1 MKFDTIVITAAD
13 EAQATCFR
21 LQSKDFI
28 GKLAHRILVIP
39 DPGISAG
46 AAAAKQSLE
55 RCKRVGTLGST
66 VNVLRRV
73 SCAGRTL
80 ICHCGG
86 FSKRLP
92 AYAASGK
99 VFAPVARTETGVVTL
114 FETIVGN
121 MAKLELPRTGALVVC
136 GDVAPDFDFAS
147 CDFSRPGVTGVGY
160 LDTLERG
167 SRHGVYIPR
176 CAKGL
181 SAVKGFLQKPSPAES
196 RKAGAVLGGKVS
208 VDTGILWLDA
218 KTCAKLAKSKWNEG
232 DLYSDF
238 TAELLKGFE
247 PFSVNTVKRCTFFH
261 IGSSGELLSL
271 LGKGREW
278 VEGCGVS
285 RAAMKLAGRNIVTN
299 VPADYK
305 KPVVLGRGECLLC
318 LPVGKGGWTEVR
330 YNVRDNFKEDGK
342 WESLGMGKLM
352 KQVNYR
358 RLGAFRNKVRTA
370 DLPEEVVVERPLR
383 IDLAGGWSDTPP
395 ICNEMGGTVLNAAVE
410 LCGESP
416 VKVRVKRIRAKEV
429 RISSVDLGK
438 RGVLRTMAEIHDHSD
453 PHDWQ
458 ALVKSALA
466 VTGYRFEDGGL
477 SILISADV
485 PKGCG
490 MGTSSILGSAVVEAL
505 GKIRGREYSVDE
517 VAELTLRLEQEMH
530 TGGGWEDQWGALV
543 PGVKLLKS
551 GPGKNQRIGWT
562 RLDSAAERRFA
573 KYLADHALLYFTG
586 QKRMARNVLNGV
598 IGYYRKNPCNIAK
611 EIIRRLKADAEKSF
625 AALAKGD
632 WRAFTAAM
640 NAYWVN
646 KKALDPG
653 STNPMV
659 ESIIARIAPLIDAVT
674 LCGAGGGGFMLIIAC
689 NQSAR
694 RKIRLILEKGSP
706 IQAGRFYDFKL
717 AADTV

>member
-1 MKFDTIVITAAD
+1 MRKDSKVFDTIVITAAD
-13 EAQATCFR
+13 EHQALCFR
-21 LQSKDFI
+21 LQAKPFE
-28 GKLAHRILVIP
+28 GVLAGRILVVP
-39 DPGISAG
+39 DPGG
-46 AAAAKQSLE
+46 
-55 RCKRVGTLGST
+55 RRVGTLGST
-66 VNVLRRV
+66 VHVLKRV
-73 SCAGRTL
+73 KCRGRML

-99 VFAPVARTETGVVTL
+99 VFAPVARTAEGVTTL
-114 FETIVGN
+114 FEMIVRN
-121 MAKLELPRTGALVVC
+121 MAELELPRTGALVVC
-136 GDVAPDFDFAS
+136 GDLAPDFDFKA
-147 CDFSRPGVTGVGY
+147 CDFSRPGVTGVAY
-160 LDTLERG
+160 LDTTARG
-167 SRHGVYIPR
+167 SRHGVYIPE
-176 CAKGL
+176 AATGL
-181 SAVKGFLQKPSPAES
+181 SDVRGFLQKPSPAEAK
-196 RKAGAVLGGKVS
+196 RAGAVFGGRVA
-208 VDTGILWLDA
+208 VDTGILWMDA
-218 KTCAKLAKSKWNEG
+218 KTCAKLAKSRWTEG

-238 TAELLKGFE
+238 TAELLKGFA
-247 PFSVNTVKRCTFFH
+247 PFHVNTAKRCTFFH
-261 IGSSGELLSL
+261 IGSSAELLAL

-278 VEGCGVS
+278 VEGCGVPRS
-285 RAAMKLAGRNIVTN
+285 EMKLGGRNIVTN
-299 VPADYK
+299 VPADYE
-305 KPVVLGRGECLLC
+305 KPVVLGKGECLLC
-318 LPVGKGGWTEVR
+318 LPVGKTGWAEVR
-330 YNVRDNFKEDGK
+330 YDVGDNFKTDGK
-342 WESLGMGKLM
+342 WESLGLGALM
-352 KQVNYR
+352 KRVNYA
-358 RLGAFRNKVRTA
+358 RLGAFREKVRGTA
-370 DLPEEVVVERPLR
+370 DARPEEVTVERPLR

-395 ICNEMGGTVLNAAVE
+395 ICNEMGGCVLNAAVT
-410 LCGESP
+410 LCGECP
-416 VKVRVKRIRAKEV
+416 VKVRVKRIRAAEV

-477 SILISADV
+477 SIVISADI
-485 PKGCG
+485 PKGSG

-505 GKIRGREYSVDE
+505 GKIAGREYSVDE
-517 VAELTLRLEQEMH
+517 VAELTLRLEQEMR

-586 QKRMARNVLNGV
+586 QKRMARNILSGV
-598 IGYYRKNPCNIAK
+598 VSYYRKNPCNIAK
-611 EIIRRLKADAEKSF
+611 EIVRRLKVDAEKSF

-717 AADTV
+717 AAAIVDHRC

>member
-1 MKFDTIVITAAD
+1 MTERPNDREMAFDTIVITAAD

-21 LQSKDFI
+21 LQAKDFT
-28 GKLAHRILVIP
+28 GTLARRILVIP
-39 DPGISAG
+39 DPGA
-46 AAAAKQSLE
+46 
-55 RCKRVGTLGST
+55 KRVGTLGST

-73 SCAGRTL
+73 PCAGRTL

-99 VFAPVARTETGVVTL
+99 VFAPVARTAKGVVTL

-121 MAKLELPRTGALVVC
+121 MAKLKLPRTGALAVC

-147 CDFSRPGVTGVGY
+147 CDFSRPGVTGVGS
-160 LDTLERG
+160 LDTLARG
-167 SRHGVYIPR
+167 SHHGVYVPER
-176 CAKGL
+176 ARGL
-181 SAVKGFLQKPSPAES
+181 SAVRGFLQKPSSAES
-196 RKAGAVLGGKVS
+196 KRAGAVFGGKVS

-218 KTCAKLAKSKWNEG
+218 KTCAKLAKSDWNEG

-238 TAELLKGFE
+238 TAELLKGFA
-247 PFSVNTVKRCTFFH
+247 PFHVNTVRRCTFFH
-261 IGSSGELLSL
+261 IGSSRELLSL

-285 RAAMKLAGRNIVTN
+285 RAAMRLAGHNIVTN
-299 VPADYK
+299 VPADYGR
-305 KPVVLGRGECLLC
+305 PVVLGKGECLLC
-318 LPVGKGGWTEVR
+318 LPVGKSGWTEVR
-330 YNVRDNFKEDGK
+330 YNVADNFKEDGK

-352 KQVNYR
+352 KRVNYR
-358 RLGAFRNKVRTA
+358 RLGAFRNEVRTV
-370 DLPEEVVVERPLR
+370 DLPDEVLVERPLR

-395 ICNEMGGTVLNAAVE
+395 ICNEMGGTVLNAAVT

-416 VKVRVKRIRAKEV
+416 VKVRVKRIRAAEV
-429 RISSVDLGK
+429 RISSVDL
-438 RGVLRTMAEIHDHSD
+438 RRHGVLRTMAEIHDHSD

-466 VTGYRFEDGGL
+466 VTGYRFEEGGI

-485 PKGCG
+485 PKGSG

-505 GKIRGREYSVDE
+505 GKIRGKDYSVGD
-517 VAELTLRLEQEMH
+517 VSELTLRLEKEMR
-530 TGGGWEDQWGALV
+530 TGGGWEDQMGALV
-543 PGVKLLKS
+543 PGVKILRSK
-551 GPGKNQRIGWT
+551 PGKNQRIAWT
-562 RLDSAAERRFA
+562 RLDSAAEKRFA
-573 KYLADHALLYFTG
+573 KYLSEHALLYFTG

-598 IGYYRKNPCNIAK
+598 IGYYRKNPCNIAR
-611 EIIRRLKADAEKSF
+611 EIVKRLKADAEKSF
-625 AALAKGD
+625 KALGKGD
-632 WRAFTAAM
+632 WRTFTAAL

-659 ESIIARIAPLIDAVT
+659 ESIVARIAPLIDAVS

-689 NQSAR
+689 DRKAREKVRKVLAAGSAVR
-694 RKIRLILEKGSP
+694 
-706 IQAGRFYDFKL
+706 AGQFYDFTL
-717 AADTV
+717 AI

>member
-1 MKFDTIVITAAD
+1 MARFDTIVITAAD
-13 EAQATCFR
+13 EHQAACFR
-21 LQSKDFI
+21 LQAKPFE
-28 GKLAHRILVIP
+28 GVLAGRIVVVP
-39 DPGISAG
+39 DPGG
-46 AAAAKQSLE
+46 
-55 RCKRVGTLGST
+55 RRVGTLGST
-66 VNVLRRV
+66 VHVLKRV
-73 SCAGRTL
+73 KCRGRML

-99 VFAPVARTETGVVTL
+99 VFAPVARTETGVTTL
-114 FETIVGN
+114 FEVIVRN

-136 GDVAPDFDFAS
+136 GDVAPDFDFRA
-147 CDFSRPGVTGVGY
+147 CDFSRPGVTGVAY
-160 LDTLERG
+160 LDTLARG
-167 SRHGVYIPR
+167 SRHGVYVPR
-176 CAKGL
+176 RAKGL
-181 SAVKGFLQKPSPAES
+181 SEVAGFLQKPTPAEAK
-196 RKAGAVLGGKVS
+196 RTGAAVGGRVA
-208 VDTGILWLDA
+208 VDTGIMWLDSE
-218 KTCAKLAKSKWNEG
+218 TCAKLAKSRWDEG

-238 TAELLKGFE
+238 TDGLLKGFAA
-247 PFSVNTVKRCTFFH
+247 FHVNVVRRCDFFH
-261 IGSSGELLSL
+261 IGSSGELLAL

-278 VEGCGVS
+278 VEGCGVPRS
-285 RAAMKLAGRNIVTN
+285 AMKLRGRNIVTN
-299 VPADYK
+299 VPAGYG
-305 KPVVLGRGECLLC
+305 KPVVLGKGECLLC
-318 LPVGKGGWTEVR
+318 LPVGKTGWAEVR
-330 YNVRDNFKEDGK
+330 YNVTDNFKSDGK
-342 WESLGMGKLM
+342 WETLGMGRLM
-352 KQVNYR
+352 KRVNYE
-358 RLGAFRNKVRTA
+358 RLGEFRAAGASR
-370 DLPEEVVVERPLR
+370 PRVVTVERPLR

-395 ICNEMGGTVLNAAVE
+395 ICNEMGGAVLNAAVT

-416 VKVRVKRIRAKEV
+416 VKVRVERIRAAEV

-466 VTGYRFEDGGL
+466 VTGYRFEDGGI
-477 SILISADV
+477 SIVISADV
-485 PKGCG
+485 PKGSG

-505 GKIRGREYSVDE
+505 GKIAGRDYSVDE
-517 VAELTLRLEQEMH
+517 VGELTLRLEQEMR

-551 GPGKNQRIGWT
+551 GPGKMQRIGWT
-562 RLDSAAERRFA
+562 RLDSAAEKRFA
-573 KYLADHALLYFTG
+573 DYLADHALLYFTG

-625 AALAKGD
+625 AALGKGD
-632 WRAFTAAM
+632 WRAFTAAL

-674 LCGAGGGGFMLIIAC
+674 LCGAGGGGFMLIVAC
-689 NQSAR
+689 DRKAR
-694 RKIRLILEKGSP
+694 QKIKKVLETGSP
-706 IQAGRFYDFKL
+706 IPAGKFYDFKL
-717 AADTV
+717 AC